1 MGIDGGTE
9 LADQPPER
17 YEADNFDGLT
27 EQMKR
32 SFERDGFLILENLL
46 RPATCARLI
55 ERMGEIV
62 DRMDPSAEAA
72 VFSTRDNPQSK
83 ERYFFESAR
92 RIRFFFEEGA
102 HDREGCLKGDFRQ
115 SINKVGHALH
125 DLDPEFNRF
134 SRQENFAS
142 IVESLGVVEPLLLQ
156 SMYIF
161 KPPRIGGEVQY
172 HQDATYLWTEPQT
185 CLGLWVALED
195 ATLENGCLWGIPGS
209 HLEPSPRRRYRR
221 NSSGYRAEIEVL
233 DTREWSA
240 EKSLPL
246 EARRGS
252 VIVLHGQFAHGSGPN
267 RSEHSREAYSL
278 HIIDASCTYATDN
291 WLKWTPENRIL
302 GFDAA

>member
-1 MGIDGGTE
+1 M
-9 LADQPPER
+9 ADQPPER

-46 RPATCARLI
+46 RPAICARLI
-55 ERMGEIV
+55 ERMGKIV

-92 RIRFFFEEGA
+92 QIRFFFEEGA
-102 HDREGCLKGDFRQ
+102 SDEKGRLKGDFRQ

-125 DLDPEFNRF
+125 DLDPEFNQF
-134 SRQENFAS
+134 SRQEIFAS
-142 IVESLGVVEPLLLQ
+142 IVASLGVVEPLLLQ

-172 HQDATYLWTEPQT
+172 HQDATYLWTEPQS
-185 CLGLWVALED
+185 CLGIWAALED

-209 HLEPSPRRRYRR
+209 HLEPSPRKRYRR
-221 NSSGYRAEIEVL
+221 KANGYAAEIEVH
-233 DTREWSA
+233 DAREWLP
-240 EKSLPL
+240 EKALPL
-246 EARRGS
+246 EVRCGS
-252 VIVLHGQFAHGSGPN
+252 VILLHGQCAHGSGPN
-267 RSEHSREAYSL
+267 LSDHSREAFSL
-278 HIIDASCTYATDN
+278 HIVDGQCAYADDN
-291 WLKWTPENRIL
+291 WIKWEHDNRIL
-302 GFDAA
+302 GFDHA